1 MSLSATI
8 NSACTE
14 LTEVIYQ
21 VRQGVPLTWRSPAA
35 EQFAHAVEDLCGR
48 IESARARLG
57 TAAQL
62 THLHEAHISTLR
74 TLMGGG
80 GG

>member
-1 MSLSATI
+1 MSLHVTI

-14 LTEVIYQ
+14 LTEVTYH

-35 EQFAHAVEDLCGR
+35 EQFALRVEDLCGR
-48 IESARARLG
+48 VESARARLG

-62 THLHEAHISTLR
+62 TYLHEVHISTLR
-74 TLMGGG
+74 SLMSGSGG
-80 GG
+80 